1 MSGPSAWAPLRHRP
15 FRALWLATVV
25 ANLAVWMQNIGAAW
39 MMTELV
45 ASPVMVAL
53 VQTAMALPAFVL
65 GLPSGV
71 IADLM
76 DKRRLLL
83 ITQGLA
89 LVSMVLLC
97 IPALAGNLGPVA
109 LLAYTFALG
118 SASAL
123 SMSAW
128 LACTIEHAPPG
139 QTGGRHCTGHGVPEH
154 RPGAWPGAGRRD
166 SSPGSARHFFS
177 CWSVPAWPAS
187 SPC

>member
-45 ASPVMVAL
+45 ASPLMVAL

-71 IADLM
+71 FADLV

-83 ITQGLA
+83 ITQNTLFVGINRRCTQSRMNF
-89 LVSMVLLC
+89 LVVH
-97 IPALAGNLGPVA
+97 IGDI
-109 LLAYTFALG
+109 YRQ
-118 SASAL
+118 
-123 SMSAW
+123 
-128 LACTIEHAPPG
+128 PG
-139 QTGGRHCTGHGVPEH
+139 FKLR
-154 RPGAWPGAGRRD
+154 
-166 SSPGSARHFFS
+166 
-177 CWSVPAWPAS
+177 
-187 SPC
+187 